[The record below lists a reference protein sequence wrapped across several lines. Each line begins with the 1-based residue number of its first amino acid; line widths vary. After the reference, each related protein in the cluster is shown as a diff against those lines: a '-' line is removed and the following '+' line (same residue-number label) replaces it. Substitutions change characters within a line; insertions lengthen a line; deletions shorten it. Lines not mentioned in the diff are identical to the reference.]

1 MTLPPLLA
9 RTAMAT
15 LIGLASLTATA
26 QAAEYK
32 IDPTHTNAIFRIK
45 HINTSYLVGRFNTVE
60 GTFNYDS
67 AAPQN
72 ASIQVTIPVDSLDT
86 NFAERNKHLKSP
98 DFFSARQ
105 YPNIT
110 FKSTQYEGDANKGT
124 LTGQLTL
131 HGVTQTIEI
140 PVEKVGEGKDPWGG
154 YRAGFHGEVTIKRTD
169 YGMDKMLG
177 AGSDE
182 VQLVLDIEGIRQ

>member
-1 MTLPPLLA
+1 MTLPSLLT

-15 LIGLASLTATA
+15 LIGFASLTATA

-67 AAPQN
+67 ATPQN

-110 FKSTQYEGDANKGT
+110 FKSTQYTGNADQGT
-124 LTGQLTL
+124 LTGDLTL